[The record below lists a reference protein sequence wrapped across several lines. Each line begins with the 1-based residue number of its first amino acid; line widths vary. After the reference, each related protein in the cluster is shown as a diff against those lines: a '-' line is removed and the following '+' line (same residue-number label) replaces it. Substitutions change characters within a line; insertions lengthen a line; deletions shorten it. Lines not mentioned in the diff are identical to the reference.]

1 MKLKTLHRT
10 IIALLIIING
20 VLLYLWIKAPHRPN
34 PEGPKKEII
43 ARLKLDQKQTEAY
56 ELLIAEH
63 RKQIRNCDQQMREAK
78 QTYFA
83 ALKQEQPKAD
93 ALALNRMM
101 ILDKKINEIH
111 FRHFKALKGLLR
123 KDQVPAFNKLME
135 EIARMLAPKGPP
147 RR

>member
-1 MKLKTLHRT
+1 MKLKTLHR
-10 IIALLIIING
+10 IIIVLLLVVNG
-20 VLLYLWIKAPHRPN
+20 VLLYLWINAPHGPN

-43 ARLKLDQKQTEAY
+43 ARLKLDRKQVKAY

-63 RKQIRNCDQQMREAK
+63 RKQIRHCDRQMREAK

-83 ALKQEQPKAD
+83 ALKQEHPKVD
-93 ALALNRMM
+93 SLALNRMM
-101 ILDKKINEIH
+101 HLEKEINEVH
-111 FRHFKALKGLLR
+111 FRHFKALKSLLR
-123 KDQVPAFNKLME
+123 KDQVPAFNTLME